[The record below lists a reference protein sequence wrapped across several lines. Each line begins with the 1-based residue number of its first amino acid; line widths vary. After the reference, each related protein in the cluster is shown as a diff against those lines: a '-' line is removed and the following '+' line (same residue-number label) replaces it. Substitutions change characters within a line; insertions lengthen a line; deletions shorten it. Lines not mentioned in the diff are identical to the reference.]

1 MGAIFVSDWIGFF
14 IIGFGILF
22 LFGEIL
28 VNMRGILAVLGIT
41 AIVIYFYNYTVDPTM
56 FTLMIIIF
64 FVSLI
69 LIVVDGKL
77 INDGTLAILGL
88 LGIIVSVSL
97 AAPNL
102 YAGLYAVIGVLVGAG
117 ASFAFLKVLPSRN
130 MWAKITLKDR
140 LTDEAGYSSI
150 NKGYESLVG
159 EQGVALTDFR
169 PVGTVE
175 INGKQYSGVSNGQW
189 IKKNTD
195 IEVKQV
201 DGTRILIEPIIIE
214 ED

>member
-1 MGAIFVSDWIGFF
+1 MEAIFVSDWIGFF
-14 IIGFGILF
+14 ILGIGILF

-28 VNMRGILAVLGIT
+28 VNMRGIFAVVGIS

-56 FTLMIIIF
+56 FTLMLIIF
-64 FVSLI
+64 FISLI

-77 INDGTLAILGL
+77 INDGTLAVLGL

-117 ASFAFLKVLPSRN
+117 SSFAFLKVLPSRN

-150 NKGYESLVG
+150 NQGYGSLVG
-159 EQGVALTDFR
+159 QKGVTLTDFR
-169 PVGTVE
+169 PVGTLV

-189 IKKNTD
+189 IKKDTE

-201 DGTRILIEPIIIE
+201 DGTRILIAPLIIE
-214 ED
+214 E

>member
-1 MGAIFVSDWIGFF
+1 MEAIFVSDWIGFF
-14 IIGFGILF
+14 ILGIGILF

-28 VNMRGILAVLGIT
+28 VNMRGIFAVLGIS

-56 FTLMIIIF
+56 FTLMLIIF
-64 FVSLI
+64 FISLI

-77 INDGTLAILGL
+77 INDGTLAVLGL

-117 ASFAFLKVLPSRN
+117 SSFAFLKVLPSRN

-150 NKGYESLVG
+150 NQGYGSLVG
-159 EQGVALTDFR
+159 QEGVTLTDFR
-169 PVGTVE
+169 PVGTLV
-175 INGKQYSGVSNGQW
+175 INGKQYSAVSNGQW
-189 IKKNTD
+189 IKKD
-195 IEVKQV
+195 MKVEVKQV
-201 DGTRILIEPIIIE
+201 DGTRILIAPLVIE
-214 ED
+214 E

>member
-1 MGAIFVSDWIGFF
+1 MESIFMTDWIGFF
-14 IIGFGILF
+14 IIGFGTLF

-28 VNMRGILAVLGIT
+28 VNMRGIFAILGIS

-56 FTLMIIIF
+56 FTLMLIIF
-64 FVSLI
+64 FVSLLLVI
-69 LIVVDGKL
+69 VDGKL
-77 INDGTLAILGL
+77 INDGTLAVLGL

-102 YAGLYAVIGVLVGAG
+102 YAGLYSVIGVLVGTG

-150 NKGYESLVG
+150 NKAYASLIG
-159 EQGVALTDFR
+159 QKGTTLTDLR
-169 PVGTVE
+169 PVGTVI
-175 INGKQYSGVSNGQW
+175 INDKQYSGVSNGQW
-189 IKKNTD
+189 MKKDTE
-195 IEVKQV
+195 IIVKQV
-201 DGTRILIEPIIIE
+201 DGTRILVEPIMSE